1 MNRSGLQCSAISDS
15 ELPREHITHSRKSS
29 LPGERTPF
37 DRERARAM
45 SIWSRRQTM
54 LTLPCHLC
62 PLPDHI
68 RDSDNDSF
76 DEAHEADTP
85 PASPYEHLRSPS
97 AKSPKR
103 SFASPLKLDF
113 STLPQFRLDKAAL
126 SSGPMTDAQQAL
138 DPSALP
144 PCAQPDT
151 GSFSPYPSP
160 RHLRRPEMRSR
171 WSSESYSLTPTSAS
185 ALPITPSAFDWST
198 LSMPAVHTRTQS
210 AGLGLL
216 TPPPDEESCE
226 HGSQA
231 DWQMAQDSS
240 DEDLMACHESE
251 TEEDP
256 CDSIPAFAH
265 GNTARRTRPSHFREF
280 TIGRQRTS
288 AMAVDSPG
296 LSPVPPQIVP
306 RPTRYASS
314 PLARMDDSAPAR
326 IAQDLADM
334 SVDDR
339 RNKVNPY
346 FL

>member
-29 LPGERTPF
+29 
-37 DRERARAM
+37 
-45 SIWSRRQTM
+45 
-54 LTLPCHLC
+54 
-62 PLPDHI
+62 LPDHI

-138 DPSALP
+138 EMRSPCSPSALP